1 MFMWPVTGSVAEGRR
16 SSRLMPAEHATSLAG
31 DEDAVWASGIV
42 AAESLLT

>member
-16 SSRLMPAEHATSLAG
+16 SSRLMPAEHATPLAG